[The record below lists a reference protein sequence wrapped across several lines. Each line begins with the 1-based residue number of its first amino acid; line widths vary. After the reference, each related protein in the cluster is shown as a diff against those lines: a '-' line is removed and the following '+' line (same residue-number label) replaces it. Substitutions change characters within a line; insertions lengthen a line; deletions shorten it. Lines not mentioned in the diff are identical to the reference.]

1 VTRVLIL
8 TASVGEGHDLPARTL
23 AAQLTAVAPGTEVV
37 IEDGLAA
44 MGREFVLINEG
55 GASVFF
61 YRFQWMWDAAFWLS
75 SGFGPT
81 RRAVKALVRMLGSRG
96 LLRLVRRVEPDVVV
110 SVYPLTTEVLGGLR
124 RRGRLAVPT
133 VGAITDLAALHYWAA
148 PGIDLHLVIHPD
160 AIAEVREVAGAAS
173 EVHVVHGLTRSEFTQ
188 PCDPAAARSKLDL
201 PTDGKIVLVSGGGWG
216 VGDLASAADEA
227 LRRDV
232 AVVACLCGRNEKVR
246 DRLEPTLRRRAA
258 CARGRVHRA
267 DERVA
272 GGSRRAHPLDWRP
285 DRARGPRARLPD
297 DLVRLGARPHPR
309 AQRGVPPLR
318 LRGGRLD
325 AQGALGGAGR
335 RARLT
340 AHPRLRARCAAVSC
354 LARARTRGMRADWFL
369 PAAAPLVPL
378 LARAY
383 GIECRLAR
391 DDAVALTFD
400 DGPHDEGTPSV
411 LAELER
417 RGATATFFLVGEQV
431 RRRPALA
438 REIVAAGHEV
448 AVHGDRHAL
457 LLRRRVRE
465 LADDL
470 DPRGGNDR

>member
-246 DRLEPTLRRRAA
+246 DRLERRYADEPRVRVVGFTEQMSEWLAAADALIHSTGGLTVLEAHVRGCPTISYGWG
-258 CARGRVHRA
+258 RGHIRVHNEAFRRFGFA
-267 DERVA
+267 EVA
-272 GGSRRAHPLDWRP
+272 STRRELSA
-285 DRARGPRARLPD
+285 A
-297 DLVRLGARPHPR
+297 LGAALASRPIPGF
-309 AQRGVPPLR
+309 A
-318 LRGGRLD
+318 LD
-325 AQGALGGAGR
+325 AL
-335 RARLT
+335 
-340 AHPRLRARCAAVSC
+340 PSAAS
-354 LARARTRGMRADWFL
+354 L
-369 PAAAPLVPL
+369 
-378 LARAY
+378 
-383 GIECRLAR
+383 
-391 DDAVALTFD
+391 
-400 DGPHDEGTPSV
+400 V
-411 LAELER
+411 LA
-417 RGATATFFLVGEQV
+417 LV
-431 RRRPALA
+431 A
-438 REIVAAGHEV
+438 
-448 AVHGDRHAL
+448 
-457 LLRRRVRE
+457 
-465 LADDL
+465 
-470 DPRGGNDR
+470 